1 MLVFVVNTEYVKD
14 LNDVKS
20 DLNGSFQK
28 LLESKWKTVEFESGE
43 IFSVKVVSNKKRK
56 ENQILMKINR
66 SENKQGLVR
75 NIVYI
80 F

>member
-1 MLVFVVNTEYVKD
+1 M
-14 LNDVKS
+14 
-20 DLNGSFQK
+20 
-28 LLESKWKTVEFESGE
+28 EFESGE

>member
-1 MLVFVVNTEYVKD
+1 M
-14 LNDVKS
+14 
-20 DLNGSFQK
+20 
-28 LLESKWKTVEFESGE
+28 EFESGE
-43 IFSVKVVSNKKRK
+43 IVSVKVVSNKKHK